1 MAKSRKKKIKA
12 VRLTGVDE
20 LSPKLAGLRATVER
34 FKQNLTQSGLG
45 SLDVSGLVKGGGLAA
60 PFVSGI
66 KSALAFK
73 EEVAA
78 VSTQANA
85 TVLPSVP
92 QVAAQNLKAFNASMD
107 KVSVA
112 VGTALL
118 PALGAVTV
126 GLEPLLAKVTQVLT
140 DNPQLVQGLA
150 AGAAAFS
157 VVQAAVKGASKALAF
172 MNLVLAANP
181 IALVAVAFAVAAGLI
196 VANWTPISAFFVK
209 LWSGLQAAA
218 MPIVDF
224 MQRIFSQ
231 SPLETLAQVWE
242 PVLAWFSALWE
253 KLKAILEPIRQA
265 FSETLGSWMAL
276 FTGGDVQLTHKHVQ
290 PAGAGEQGASLLPPA
305 AVAMTSTSLV
315 SNARSLSATSLA
327 STSSSL
333 LQQSAANNRTQLNG
347 DLRVSFDN
355 APAGLRVSPPQTNQ
369 PGLSVTPR
377 VGYRSLSLGGSNELA

>member
-1 MAKSRKKKIKA
+1 MAKSRKKKTKA

-34 FKQNLTQSGLG
+34 FKQNQTKSGLG

-66 KSALAFK
+66 KSAVAFK
-73 EEVAA
+73 EQVAS
-78 VSTQANA
+78 VSSKAKA

-92 QVAAQNLKAFNASMD
+92 QVAAQNLKDFSASMD
-107 KVSVA
+107 KVSVTI
-112 VGTALL
+112 GTALL
-118 PALGAVTV
+118 PAVGAVTV
-126 GLEPLLAKVTQVLT
+126 GLEPLLGKVTQVLT

-157 VVQAAVKGASKALAF
+157 VVQAAVTGASKALAF

-196 VANWTPISAFFVK
+196 VANWTPISAFFSN
-209 LWSGLQAAA
+209 LWGSLQAAA
-218 MPIVDF
+218 MPAVEF
-224 MQRIFSQ
+224 FQTIFSQ

-242 PVLAWFSALWE
+242 PVLGWFSALWE

-265 FSETLGSWMAL
+265 FSQTLGSWMAL
-276 FTGGDVQLTHKHVQ
+276 FTGGDVQVTHNAAR
-290 PAGAGEQGASLLPPA
+290 PGLAGEQGASLLPPA
-305 AVAMTSTSLV
+305 AVAMTSSSRV
-315 SNARSLSATSLA
+315 SNSHSLTSTHLA
-327 STSSSL
+327 STSHSL

-355 APAGLRVSPPQTNQ
+355 APADLRVSPPQTNQ